1 MRPSAGQVVTNL
13 AMRNPDFIATDE
25 SDDDMTD
32 MDDDLH
38 LANVDVDKVPRIA
51 RKSNLLTMYNWQ
63 LPVAWTLACS
73 PRASKHT

>member
-1 MRPSAGQVVTNL
+1 MRPSASQVVTNL
-13 AMRNPDFIATDE
+13 AMRNPDFIATEE

-73 PRASKHT
+73 PRDSKRT